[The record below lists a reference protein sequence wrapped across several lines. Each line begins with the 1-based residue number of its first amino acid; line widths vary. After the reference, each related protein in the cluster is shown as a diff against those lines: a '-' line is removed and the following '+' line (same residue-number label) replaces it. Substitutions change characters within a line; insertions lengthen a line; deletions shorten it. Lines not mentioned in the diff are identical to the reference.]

1 MNHSSPT
8 PLGATTDT
16 GRPHAD
22 SPRRPGRL
30 MVDAPT
36 RAFHW
41 LFALS
46 FAGAWITAESERWR
60 ALHETLGYAFGGL
73 LLLRLAYGLLG
84 PRPARLGALWQ
95 RVAGLGDWL
104 RRARGGQPDLKRA
117 LSLSMGAVVLGLL
130 ALALPLA
137 LSGHAAQAEWL
148 GLGHALEELHEFL
161 ANGALTLVLAHLS
174 LIALLSLLRGKNLA
188 LPMLSGRASEPG
200 PDLVK
205 ASRGWL
211 ALLLLLAYLSFVAW
225 MSWPAPPG
233 DARADAD
240 AQPLS
245 MRSQVHHED
254 EED

>member
-1 MNHSSPT
+1 MSHSSSNPLSAT
-8 PLGATTDT
+8 PDA
-16 GRPHAD
+16 GRPNAD

-30 MVDAPT
+30 MIDAPT

-73 LLLRLAYGLLG
+73 LLLRLSYGLLG

-117 LSLSMGAVVLGLL
+117 LNLGMGAVVLGLL
-130 ALALPLA
+130 VLALPLA
-137 LSGHAAQAEWL
+137 ISGHAAQAEWL
-148 GLGHALEELHEFL
+148 GLGHTLEELHEFL
-161 ANGALTLVLAHLS
+161 ANSVLTLVLSHLG

-188 LPMLSGRASEPG
+188 LPMLSGRAAEPG
-200 PDLVK
+200 PDLVR
-205 ASRGWL
+205 ARRSWL

-225 MSWPAPPG
+225 MSWPDPSG
-233 DARADAD
+233 EARAGAD

-245 MRSQVHHED
+245 MRSQPHHQD